1 MNNVVRGVTNDLVI
15 KDMQSESDNADIDIR
30 EIEPVRNDVDV
41 YMDDIYDPLIIPK
54 SIIQMKMM
62 IMHSLRM
69 MTVHMIHLIYGNT

>member
-54 SIIQMKMM
+54 K
-62 IMHSLRM
+62 H
-69 MTVHMIHLIYGNT
+69 NTDEDDDYAQSEDDDQCI